1 MTREQALDLLMLL
14 SAIESV
20 LMSDGKRVP
29 DYLIERIDDAVDML
43 KAEVMK

>member
-14 SAIESV
+14 SALESV
-20 LMSDGKRVP
+20 LMADGKRVP
-29 DYLIERIDDAVDML
+29 DYLIERLENAVDML